1 MLNDDNRADITK
13 RLNRIAGQVQGIQRM
28 VDDDRY
34 CVDILTQ
41 IAAARAALGKV
52 SNQVLEAHL
61 DTCVVT
67 SFASGNEND
76 REAKVR
82 ELLDVFGRYMSK

>member
-13 RLNRIAGQVQGIQRM
+13 RLNRISGQVQGIQRM

-41 IAAARAALGKV
+41 IAAVRAALGKV
-52 SNQVLEAHL
+52 SDQILEAHL
-61 DTCVVT
+61 DSCVVK
-67 SFASGNEND
+67 SFASGDEAD
-76 REAKVR
+76 REEKVG
-82 ELLDVFGRYMSK
+82 ELLDVFRRYMSK

>member
-1 MLNDDNRADITK
+1 MLNETQRSDLTK
-13 RLNRIAGQVQGIQRM
+13 RLNRIAGQVQGVQRM
-28 VDDDRY
+28 IDSERY

-41 IAAARAALGKV
+41 IAAVRAALGKV

-61 DTCVVT
+61 ETCVAHT
-67 SFASGNEND
+67 FSSGTTEEHD
-76 REAKVR
+76 AKIA